1 MPLIEVFADIW
12 CPFAH
17 VGLRAMVTQRR
28 TLGLDD
34 LQLWIRAWPL
44 ELVNGQPLDAREVA
58 EEVADLRAQVASDLF
73 AGFDENTFPTT
84 SLPGLALAASAYRRD
99 LRTGEQVSLALRNA
113 LFEEGRDISDAD
125 LLASIARSYG
135 IDDASPDDDE
145 TVRAD
150 WRDGQR
156 RGVEGSPHFLCGG
169 VSTFCP
175 ALDISKDDQGHL
187 HVRTNPAAL
196 EHFVARCLAS

>member
-1 MPLIEVFADIW
+1 MPVIEVFADIW

-17 VGLRAMVTQRR
+17 VGLRAMVSRRR

-44 ELVNGQPLDAREVA
+44 ELVNGKPLDAGEVA
-58 EEVADLRAQVASDLF
+58 EEVADLRAQVAPDLF
-73 AGFDENTFPTT
+73 AGFDESTFPTT
-84 SLPGLALAASAYRRD
+84 SLPALALAASAYRRNI
-99 LRTGEQVSLALRNA
+99 RTGEQVSLALRNA
-113 LFEEGRDISDAD
+113 LFEERRDISDAG

-145 TVRAD
+145 TVRND

-156 RGVEGSPHFLCGG
+156 RGVKGSPHFFCGG
-169 VSTFCP
+169 VSAFCP

-196 EHFVARCLAS
+196 EHFVARCLAP